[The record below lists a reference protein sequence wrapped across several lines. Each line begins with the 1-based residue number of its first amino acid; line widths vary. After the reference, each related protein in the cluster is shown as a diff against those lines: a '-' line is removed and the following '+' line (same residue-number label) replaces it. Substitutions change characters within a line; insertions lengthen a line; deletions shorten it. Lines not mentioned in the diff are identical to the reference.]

1 MAGWIAA
8 FKVIPWAEL
17 IVAAPAVVKGAQKLW
32 AAVRKQEAPQL
43 SGHDPVSRQRAL
55 EAQVGELRREL
66 TAASELVTRLAEQ
79 NSRLVSAVEILRLRT
94 RVLFLSSVLMAVT
107 LILLAIVVLS
117 R

>member
-1 MAGWIAA
+1 MPGWIAA

-43 SGHDPVSRQRAL
+43 SGQDPVARQQAL

-66 TAASELVTRLAEQ
+66 TAASELVTHLAEQ
-79 NSRLVSAVEILRLRT
+79 NDRLVAAVDILRIRT
-94 RVLFLSSVLMAVT
+94 RVLFLGFVVIAGA

>member
-1 MAGWIAA
+1 MPGWIAA

-32 AAVRKQEAPQL
+32 ATVRKQEAPAL
-43 SGHDPVSRQRAL
+43 SGQDPVARQRAL
-55 EAQVGELRREL
+55 EAQVGELRGEL
-66 TAASELVTRLAEQ
+66 TAASELVKNLAEQ
-79 NSRLVSAVEILRLRT
+79 NSRLVSAVEILRMRT
-94 RVLFLSSVLMAVT
+94 RVLFLAAVIMCGA

>member
-32 AAVRKQEAPQL
+32 ATVRKQEAPAL
-43 SGHDPVSRQRAL
+43 SGQDPVARQRAL

-66 TAASELVTRLAEQ
+66 TAASELVKNLAEQ
-79 NSRLVSAVEILRLRT
+79 NSRLVSAVEILRMRT
-94 RVLFLSSVLMAVT
+94 RVLFLASVIMAAA

>member
-32 AAVRKQEAPQL
+32 ATVRKQEAPELAGQ
-43 SGHDPVSRQRAL
+43 DPVAGQRAL
-55 EAQVGELRREL
+55 EAQISELRREL
-66 TAASELVTRLAEQ
+66 TAASELVAHLAEQ
-79 NSRLVSAVEILRLRT
+79 NSRLVSAVEILRMRT
-94 RVLFLSSVLMAVT
+94 RVLFLVT
-107 LILLAIVVLS
+107 VMVAGALILLAIVVLS

>member
-32 AAVRKQEAPQL
+32 ATVRKQEAPEL
-43 SGHDPVSRQRAL
+43 SGPDPLNRQQAL
-55 EAQVGELRREL
+55 EAQVDELRREL
-66 TAASELVTRLAEQ
+66 TAASELVTNLAEQ
-79 NSRLVSAVEILRLRT
+79 NSRLVSAIEILRVRT
-94 RVLFLSSVLMAVT
+94 RVLFLATVIMAAA

>member
-32 AAVRKQEAPQL
+32 ATVRKQEAPAL
-43 SGHDPVSRQRAL
+43 SGQDPVARQRAL

-66 TAASELVTRLAEQ
+66 TAASEIVTSIAEQ
-79 NSRLVSAVEILRLRT
+79 NSRLVSAVEILRMRT
-94 RVLFLSSVLMAVT
+94 RVLFLATVIMAGALT
-107 LILLAIVVLS
+107 LLAIVVLS

>member
-32 AAVRKQEAPQL
+32 ATVRKQEAPAL
-43 SGHDPVSRQRAL
+43 SGQDPVARQRAL
-55 EAQVGELRREL
+55 EAQVGELRGEL
-66 TAASELVTRLAEQ
+66 TAASELVANLAEQ
-79 NSRLVSAVEILRLRT
+79 NSRLVTAVEILRVRT
-94 RVLFLSSVLMAVT
+94 RVLFLVTVIMAAA